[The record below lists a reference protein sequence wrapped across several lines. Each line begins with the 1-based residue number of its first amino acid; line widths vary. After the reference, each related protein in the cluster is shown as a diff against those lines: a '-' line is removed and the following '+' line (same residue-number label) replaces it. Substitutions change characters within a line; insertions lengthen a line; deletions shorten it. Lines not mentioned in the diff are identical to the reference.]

1 MTDSTVGE
9 YLKLTS
15 ENKSVY
21 GEKTVVFLMVGAFY
35 EIYAIKKNNEL
46 WGSSIENISCICDL
60 NISDKQI
67 KYDGCSVYM
76 CGFRDYSVDKYI
88 QTSQLYICV

>member
-1 MTDSTVGE
+1 MT
-9 YLKLTS
+9 
-15 ENKSVY
+15 
-21 GEKTVVFLMVGAFY
+21 
-35 EIYAIKKNNEL
+35 
-46 WGSSIENISCICDL
+46 NISCICDL

-88 QTSQLYICV
+88 QKVTENGISFMEKRLSDGRGMRLNMDSTFKGFID